1 MYLFFRELLHGITSV
16 IRLLD
21 TGYVHGL
28 DHLSSFFEK
37 LSKLIFWSEWKLNVI
52 RPLALIIS
60 VEIPRI
66 FGHMI
71 GPPCCEASFLEK
83 CQNSFFFVRVETSYE
98 F

>member
-37 LSKLIFWSEWKLNVI
+37 LSKLIFWSEWKLDVI

-60 VEIPRI
+60 VQIPRM

-71 GPPCCEASFLEK
+71 GPPCCEASFLK
-83 CQNSFFFVRVETSYE
+83 NVKTLFFVRVEITSYE